1 MAGVALPLAS
11 GLCEFNKGLEQSL
24 ISEYARSSMSRKLTE
39 RRKERHPEM
48 TDAEVKAILTQAMVE
63 SGATAEAVYA
73 YHKTDVIL
81 NWDNEDRLPPE
92 RLRVWNAAINEYR
105 QLIAGP
111 KQ

>member
-1 MAGVALPLAS
+1 MAGVSLGLAS
-11 GLCEFNKGLEQSL
+11 GLGEFNKGLEQSL
-24 ISEYARSSMSRKLTE
+24 ISEYARSLMVCKHSEWQKE
-39 RRKERHPEM
+39 RRPEM
-48 TDAEVKAILTQAMVE
+48 TDAEVKAILTEAMVE
-63 SGATAEAVYA
+63 AGATAAAVYA

-81 NWDNEDRLPPE
+81 TMDNEDRLPPE

>member
-1 MAGVALPLAS
+1 MAGFSLDLAS
-11 GLCEFNKGLEQSL
+11 ALGEFNKGLEQSL
-24 ISEYARSSMSRKLTE
+24 ISEYARGLMLRKHSERQKE
-39 RRKERHPEM
+39 RRPEM

-63 SGATAEAVYA
+63 AGATAAAVYA

-105 QLIAGP
+105 QLTAGP